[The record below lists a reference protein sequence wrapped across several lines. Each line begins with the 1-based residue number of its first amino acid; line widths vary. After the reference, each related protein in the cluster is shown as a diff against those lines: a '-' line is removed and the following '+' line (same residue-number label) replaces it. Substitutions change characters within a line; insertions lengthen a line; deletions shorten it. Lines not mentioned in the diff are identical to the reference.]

1 MPLDV
6 IMPAL
11 GMAQDSG
18 VIVSWLKQP
27 GDAVAE
33 GDALFEVETDKAT
46 MEVEAQGKGYLT
58 DVTAAAGEAVP
69 VGQVIAQISD
79 SAEGSGKTPAPKTEA
94 APAPT
99 PAPAPAPASEAS
111 GRAMPE
117 GHRIIMP
124 ALGMAQD
131 SGLLVS
137 WQKAPGDK
145 VGADETLFEVE
156 TDKAAMEVP
165 AGFDGYIAAL
175 LAEAGEDIP
184 VGGVVA
190 IISKDKPEAPFA
202 QSAASATSPAPATK
216 APAPEKADTAK
227 DTPTPAKPQP
237 TTPMA
242 APRGD
247 GRILAS
253 PKARRL
259 ALERGLDLQR
269 LVDAGHAQP
278 FHVRDLEALA
288 HLPSASAGTAPTPG
302 SAARRLS
309 AEVAADGFDDL
320 CLWASDRLGIS
331 DANTLLAGFAAACLR
346 RDDSALT
353 VDIVSFG
360 RAQAYANPDRP
371 WLGQATAQASEGVP
385 ALRIRDLRHSALCS
399 VEMGPEDCP
408 TLTLTQR
415 GTTVS
420 VTLECGADQ
429 LSAEAALTLLTGF
442 AGRMEQ
448 PLRHLL

>member
-58 DVTAAAGEAVP
+58 DVTAAAGESVP
-69 VGQVIAQISD
+69 VGQVIARISD
-79 SAEGSGKTPAPKTEA
+79 SAEGSGT
-94 APAPT
+94 
-99 PAPAPAPASEAS
+99 APASAS
-111 GRAMPE
+111 APASDAKNKASAKPMPE
-117 GHRIIMP
+117 GREVIMP

-137 WQKAPGDK
+137 WQVAPGDK
-145 VGADETLFEVE
+145 VGAEDVLFEVE

-165 AGFDGYIAAL
+165 AGFDGYVAAL

-190 IISKDKPEAPFA
+190 IISTDKPEAPFA
-202 QSAASATSPAPATK
+202 QSARSADKPPATPAAAPDQAEATKPAPAK
-216 APAPEKADTAK
+216 PKPEK
-227 DTPTPAKPQP
+227 PQS
-237 TTPMA
+237 A
-242 APRGD
+242 ARSD

-259 ALERGLDLQR
+259 ALERGLDLHR
-269 LVDAGHAQP
+269 LVEVGHPQP

-288 HLPSASAGTAPTPG
+288 NLPDATATPAAGAAS
-302 SAARRLS
+302 RRLC
-309 AEVAADGFDDL
+309 ARLPAAGFEAF
-320 CLWASDRLGIS
+320 CAWASGTLDIG
-331 DANTLLAGFAAACLR
+331 DTNALLAGFAAACLR
-346 RDDSALT
+346 TDDSALLVEVET
-353 VDIVSFG
+353 FG
-360 RAQAYANPDRP
+360 TAHAYQDPDRP
-371 WLGQATAQASEGVP
+371 WLGQAKRQSADTTP
-385 ALRIRDLRHSALCS
+385 ALRIRDLRHSALS
-399 VEMGPEDCP
+399 LVEIGAEDCP
-408 TLTLTQR
+408 VLTLSQR
-415 GTTVS
+415 KSSVT

-429 LSAEAALTLLTGF
+429 LSAQDAIALLTGF

>member
-79 SAEGSGKTPAPKTEA
+79 TAEGSGKPPAPKSGAE
-94 APAPT
+94 
-99 PAPAPAPASEAS
+99 PAPASEAS
-111 GRAMPE
+111 GRTMPE
-117 GHRIIMP
+117 GREVIMP

-145 VGADETLFEVE
+145 VGADDTLFEVE

-190 IISKDKPEAPFA
+190 IISKDKPEEPFA
-202 QSAASATSPAPATK
+202 QSAASVGRPAPSTK
-216 APAPEKADTAK
+216 APMPEKAETA
-227 DTPTPAKPQP
+227 DGTPAAAKPKP
-237 TTPMA
+237 TTPVT
-242 APRGD
+242 APRAD

-288 HLPSASAGTAPTPG
+288 HLPSASAGPAPAPG

-320 CLWASDRLGIS
+320 CLWASDSLGIG
-331 DANTLLAGFAAACLR
+331 DANALLAGFAAACLR
-346 RDDSALT
+346 RDDTPLT
-353 VDIVSFG
+353 VDVVAFG
-360 RAQAYANPDRP
+360 SVQAYADPDRP
-371 WLGQATAQASEGVP
+371 WLGQATAHSPEGVP

-415 GTTVS
+415 GATVS